1 MSNGVRISADT
12 ANSAVGADLAE
23 RLSAKVTTGAADIA
37 LVSAPP
43 TEPAT
48 HVVVTGGISEA
59 VDEWDRAVAPQ
70 TVAGALW
77 ITSGQ
82 DAALAAAAWW
92 VLRNQTP
99 TTPLSD
105 LTDTNERCLR
115 WSVLGVT
122 VVALTEPGEVTV
134 DHEKIRAE
142 LDEAPEI
149 QDLGKAIDRIGGD
162 TADQVLASVLAHEPL
177 PGAVEIP
184 AATPGVV
191 RSSAIGATVGGGT
204 MAFYGLL
211 FGPLG
216 LAIAAGVGALS
227 GGLLMGGIE
236 YRRKRT
242 AGRVLVLTP
251 DAFVG
256 GLDGQRVRAFAW
268 AEVGRFIEGIDPLG
282 SPALEVVGID
292 GGMLARVPARYFG
305 APLHVIVAVAE
316 AYRSRTT
323 PT

>member
-1 MSNGVRISADT
+1 RLLVAAARRPPKPPWFELAGPSVVAIAT
-12 ANSAVGADLAE
+12 AIQT
-23 RLSAKVTTGAADIA
+23 RLD
-37 LVSAPP
+37 
-43 TEPAT
+43 
-48 HVVVTGGISEA
+48 A
-59 VDEWDRAVAPQ
+59 VDHRGYRQPRR
-70 TVAGALW
+70 
-77 ITSGQ
+77 S
-82 DAALAAAAWW
+82 
-92 VLRNQTP
+92 R
-99 TTPLSD
+99 
-105 LTDTNERCLR
+105 
-115 WSVLGVT
+115 
-122 VVALTEPGEVTV
+122 VAL
-134 DHEKIRAE
+134 D
-142 LDEAPEI
+142 PEHV
-149 QDLGKAIDRIGGD
+149 L
-162 TADQVLASVLAHEPL
+162 TTVLAREPL